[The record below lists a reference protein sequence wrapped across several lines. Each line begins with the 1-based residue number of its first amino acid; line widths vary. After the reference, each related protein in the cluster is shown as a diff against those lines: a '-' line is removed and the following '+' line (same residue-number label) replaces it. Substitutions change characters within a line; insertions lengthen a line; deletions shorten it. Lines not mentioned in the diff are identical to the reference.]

1 MLPTL
6 LSIGWSQQRI
16 SQLGLIEINLK
27 NNIVG
32 FMTDWQYKHTH
43 THARAHARMHA
54 RAHARTYTHTHT
66 PKVTHIFSALCNDSL
81 LCHEHID
88 IYFVMIIDDNQCK
101 LRMYKVLF
109 ENEL

>member
-6 LSIGWSQQRI
+6 LSIGWFQQRI

-66 PKVTHIFSALCNDSL
+66 KSNTYFLSSMSRFIVVSRTYRYL
-81 LCHEHID
+81 LC
-88 IYFVMIIDDNQCK
+88 DDN
-101 LRMYKVLF
+101 R
-109 ENEL
+109 